1 MTRKNDDV
9 SFLDEFTR
17 TKHWIIHRHPHEAGS
32 PLLSLDHVSLWYDG
46 NPALQ
51 DISFELHSGEQ
62 LAIVGPNGAGKSTL
76 MKIIAGVLKPTQGN
90 VHIYG
95 HTPDGHICIAY
106 VPQRNAVDWNFPVT
120 VKDVVMMGRVG
131 KIGFF
136 RAPSKADWNRVKQA
150 LETVAI
156 QDLENR
162 PIHALSGGQQQRMFL
177 ARALAQ
183 EAELILMDEPL
194 SGLDVSA
201 QEELLA
207 LLPTLREKGVALLFA
222 LHDLNLA
229 RQHFGKIL
237 LLNRRLIALGEPDEV
252 LQPSHLRNAYGDQ
265 LQIIQEEGNWLG
277 LSDTCCDHGED

>member
-1 MTRKNDDV
+1 MTFR
-9 SFLDEFTR
+9 DEFTR

-32 PLLSLDHVSLWYDG
+32 PLLTLDQVSLWYDG

-51 DISFELHSGEQ
+51 DISLELHSGEQ
-62 LAIVGPNGAGKSTL
+62 LAVVGPNGAGKSTL
-76 MKIIAGVLKPTQGN
+76 MKIIAGVLKPSQGS

-95 HTPDGHICIAY
+95 HAPDGHICIAY
-106 VPQRNAVDWNFPVT
+106 VPQRTAVDWNFPVT

-136 RAPSKADWNRVKQA
+136 RSPSRKDWTIVREA
-150 LETVAI
+150 LAAVGMQE
-156 QDLENR
+156 LENR

-194 SGLDVSA
+194 SGLDLPA
-201 QEELLA
+201 QEELLT
-207 LLPTLREKGVALLFA
+207 LLPNLQQKGIALLFA

-229 RQHFGKIL
+229 RQHFPKIL
-237 LLNRRLIALGEPDEV
+237 LLNRRPIALGDPAEV
-252 LQPSHLRNAYGDQ
+252 LQPRILRQAYGDQ
-265 LQIIQEEGNWLG
+265 LQIFQEEGSWLG
-277 LSDTCCDHGED
+277 LSDTCCDHGEG

>member
-1 MTRKNDDV
+1 MAI
-9 SFLDEFTR
+9 LDELTR

-32 PLLSLDHVSLWYDG
+32 PLLILDRVSLWYDG

-51 DISFELHSGEQ
+51 EISLELQSGEQ
-62 LAIVGPNGAGKSTL
+62 LAVVGPNGAGKSTL
-76 MKIIAGVLKPTQGN
+76 MKIIAGVLKPTQGD
-90 VHIYG
+90 VHVYG
-95 HTPDGHICIAY
+95 HAPDGHICIAY

-136 RAPSKADWNRVKQA
+136 RSPSRKDWEVVRRA

-156 QDLENR
+156 RELENR

-194 SGLDVSA
+194 NGLDYPA

-207 LLPTLREKGVALLFA
+207 LLPALQQKRVALLFT
-222 LHDLNLA
+222 LHDLNIA
-229 RQHFGKIL
+229 RQHFSKIL
-237 LLNRRLIALGEPDEV
+237 LLNRRMIAIGEPGEV
-252 LQPSHLRNAYGDQ
+252 LQPHHLRRAYGDQ
-265 LQIIQEEGNWLG
+265 LQIIPDEGAWLG
-277 LSDTCCDHGED
+277 LSDTCCDRGEE